1 MREKVFLSFL
11 CLLFLVTIFKISEIT
26 NTDPYLRNKHLTPS
40 ATKVI
45 VPPSSELNR
54 PIVILH
60 WNKAYDKYLFLN
72 EDLEQCPNSIW
83 KKCHVITNRKKAEDS
98 DVITFYGYAL
108 GTYKRLEK
116 ELKILR
122 KNSNATFV
130 YHVREPPTLT
140 GALGNWSNNFFD
152 ISMTYRS
159 DSDIFNG
166 LYKIVPNKIIDQSK
180 LHNNEKWI
188 RPDFNQ
194 DLKILRLALTRPKT
208 KVAAWLVSKCP
219 TPGHR

>member
-1 MREKVFLSFL
+1 M
-11 CLLFLVTIFKISEIT
+11 IT
-26 NTDPYLRNKHLTPS
+26 D
-40 ATKVI
+40 
-45 VPPSSELNR
+45 
-54 PIVILH
+54 
-60 WNKAYDKYLFLN
+60 
-72 EDLEQCPNSIW
+72 
-83 KKCHVITNRKKAEDS
+83 RKKAQDS

-116 ELKILR
+116 DLKILR

-140 GALGNWSNNFFD
+140 GTLGNWSNNFFD

-166 LYKIVPNKIIDQSK
+166 LYKIVPTKFINQLES
-180 LHNNEKWI
+180 NNEKWKS
-188 RPDFNQ
+188 PDFSQ
-194 DLKILRLALTRPKT
+194 DLKILRLALTGPKT